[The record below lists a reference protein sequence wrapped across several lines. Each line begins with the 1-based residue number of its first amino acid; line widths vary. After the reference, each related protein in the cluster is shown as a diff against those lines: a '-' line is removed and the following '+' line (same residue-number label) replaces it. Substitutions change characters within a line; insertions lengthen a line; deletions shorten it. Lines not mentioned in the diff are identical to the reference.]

1 MHAILTTP
9 AFPPRPAQQGR
20 AAAPAAAETTSETSR
35 QLQQAM
41 SQLEEV
47 AARQR
52 GTAQAAP
59 HPADGTRQS
68 RRAERTLAEVCA
80 RHLRA
85 NQPAARLPRAAGRHA
100 GNPIREARAKAGLSQ
115 QKLAARLGITASCLH
130 YWETDAN
137 FIGVDRLRAL
147 RAALAP
153 HFDLEAYLAHAEQ
166 VGRTR
171 VRAERGR

>member
-9 AFPPRPAQQGR
+9 AFGQKPAGQGR
-20 AAAPAAAETTSETSR
+20 APAAA
-35 QLQQAM
+35 APVHM
-41 SQLEEV
+41 AP
-47 AARQR
+47 AA
-52 GTAQAAP
+52 AALS
-59 HPADGTRQS
+59 AEDAREMA
-68 RRAERTLAEVCA
+68 RAERTLAEVCA

-85 NQPAARLPRAAGRHA
+85 NQPAARQPRVAVRHA
-100 GNPIREARAKAGLSQ
+100 GNPIREARAKAGLSL
-115 QKLAARLGITASCLH
+115 QKLAARLGITGSCLH

-137 FIGVDRLRAL
+137 FIGVDRLREL

-153 HFDLEAYLAHAEQ
+153 HFDLEAYLAHAER